1 MTDGR
6 TLLDDLAKREVI
18 ICGGAGGVG
27 KTTTSAAL
35 GLALAHR
42 YGKKVLV
49 LTVDPAKRLASAL
62 GLATLGS
69 QPTCID
75 DLVAPQ
81 LNEPLRGSLFAAM
94 LNVKDAWDQAV
105 HRYADSPQTV
115 RQLIANPYYQS
126 MIETFVGSQEYA
138 ALETLFQLHASGE
151 FDCIVVDT
159 PPSKNA
165 LDIIEAPR
173 HYSDFAG
180 ARLISLLTSPARV
193 GWRAFA
199 FAAAPVSKMAS
210 RLLGTSSLAELIDFV
225 EGFQSM
231 NAGIQNRARSLY
243 ALLRSTRCA
252 FVVVTTLEDVQFGEA
267 EMFTYRLRELGMH
280 LRGVIINKSLPEFLG
295 TDGMEQVVMN
305 ARNAERVFEGLP
317 DKLKDAC
324 SLEAV
329 ETVAEMIQ
337 LLHDRAVLERKLKS
351 SVAHLGRAVFV
362 TVPLLPRD
370 LSNIEGVVEIAKQI
384 SPQKQPQ
391 DV

>member
-1 MTDGR
+1 MSDGR
-6 TLLDDLAKREVI
+6 TLLDELAKREVI

-27 KTTTSAAL
+27 KTTSSAAL

-62 GLATLGS
+62 GLAELGS
-69 QPTCID
+69 HPTCID
-75 DLVAPQ
+75 SLVIPH
-81 LNEPLRGSLFAAM
+81 LSEPLRGSLFAAM

-105 HRYADSPQTV
+105 QRYADSPQTV
-115 RQLIANPYYQS
+115 RRLIANPYYQS

-151 FDCIVVDT
+151 FDCIIVDT

-180 ARLISLLTSPARV
+180 VRLISLLTSPARV
-193 GWRAFA
+193 GWKAFS

-210 RLLGTSSLAELIDFV
+210 RLLGSTSLAELIDFV

-231 NAGIQNRARSLY
+231 NGGIQKRARSLY
-243 ALLRSTRCA
+243 ALLQSTRCA
-252 FVVVTTLEDVQFGEA
+252 FIVVTTLEDVQFGEA

-280 LRGVIINKSLPEFLG
+280 LRGVIINKCLPEFLG
-295 TDGMEQVVMN
+295 AEDMDNVVMH
-305 ARNAERVFEGLP
+305 ARSPEDVFAGMPASTREI
-317 DKLKDAC
+317 C
-324 SLEAV
+324 SLDAV
-329 ETVAEMIQ
+329 ENVSEMVQ
-337 LLHDRAVLERKLKS
+337 LLHDRAVLERKLRS
-351 SVAHLGRAVFV
+351 TVSHLGRAAVV
-362 TVPLLPRD
+362 NVPLLPRD
-370 LSNIEGVVEIAKQI
+370 LSNIEGVVEIAKRI
-384 SPQKQPQ
+384 SPQTELR
-391 DV
+391 DG

>member
-1 MTDGR
+1 MSDGR
-6 TLLDDLAKREVI
+6 TLLDELAKREVV

-27 KTTTSAAL
+27 KTTSSAAL

-62 GLATLGS
+62 GLASLGS

-75 DLVAPQ
+75 RLVAPH
-81 LNEPLRGSLFAAM
+81 LGEPLRGSLYAAM

-115 RQLIANPYYQS
+115 RRLIANPYYQS

-173 HYSDFAG
+173 HYSEFAG

-193 GWRAFA
+193 GWRAFS

-210 RLLGTSSLAELIDFV
+210 RLLGSSSLEELIDFV

-243 ALLRSTRCA
+243 ALLQSPRCT

-280 LRGVIINKSLPEFLG
+280 LRGIIVNKSLPEFLA
-295 TDGMEQVVMN
+295 TDGMEKVVLN
-305 ARNAERVFEGLP
+305 SRSPEKVHNGLP
-317 DKLKDAC
+317 GAVQESCTLA
-324 SLEAV
+324 EV
-329 ETVAEMIQ
+329 ETVSEMVQ
-337 LLHDRAVLERKLKS
+337 LLHDRAVLERKLRGTVS
-351 SVAHLGRAVFV
+351 HLGRAAIV

-370 LSNIEGVVEIAKQI
+370 LSNIEGVVEIARRI
-384 SPQKQPQ
+384 SPQTALQEG
-391 DV
+391 